1 MTSRIGKAVIWAA
14 AGFLLGFAALAGGQG
29 DEDLRE
35 KLIELEALSAKLRS
49 LDRERG
55 EVPAPTEQGLAWEC
69 IPIPDLC
76 AAVPDWIGPRRFVE
90 SDEEAPLYSG
100 PSQDTTQHYGTIE
113 EIIEIVRTTVHPEA
127 WETGSQMSSVGPTLL
142 LLTHPDTSRAVR
154 DFIDKELR
162 PDPRRTVNLEVEI
175 VEAGEPVASAL
186 VAAVGSPLDPA
197 ERGRLDEAIG
207 AGKARRIFAGRV
219 LALSRQQVVLWH
231 GAQIATVPDADVE
244 VGPGSQCSD
253 PVVDIELLGTSVQA
267 RSTVGEDP
275 ARVRVRLVLHNDEMD
290 RPVRTAETEGAGALQ
305 MPARAT
311 MEVDA
316 ELWTL
321 AERWAVA
328 AERTGPDGKR
338 RFVLVRPTV
347 IGGAR

>member
-1 MTSRIGKAVIWAA
+1 MTSRVGKSAAWAA

-35 KLIELEALSAKLRS
+35 KLIELEALSAQLRS
-49 LDRERG
+49 LDREH
-55 EVPAPTEQGLAWEC
+55 EASPAPTEQGLEYEC

-76 AAVPDWIGPRRFVE
+76 AGVPDWIGPRRFRE
-90 SDEEAPLYSG
+90 SEESVLYSG
-100 PSQDTTQHYGTIE
+100 PSQECPQIYGTIE
-113 EIIEIVRTTVHPEA
+113 EIMEMVRTTVRPEA
-127 WETGSQMSSVGPTLL
+127 WETGSQMSAAGPTLL
-142 LLTHPDTSRAVR
+142 LLTSPETSRAVR
-154 DFIDKELR
+154 GFIDKELR
-162 PDPRRTVNLEVEI
+162 PPARRTVNLEVEI
-175 VEAGEPVASAL
+175 VEAGEPTASAL
-186 VAAVGSPLDPA
+186 VAAAGSPLDPA
-197 ERGRLDEAIG
+197 ARGRLDDAIG

-219 LALSRQQVVLWH
+219 LGLSRQQVVLWH
-231 GAQIATVPDADVE
+231 GAQAATVSDADVE
-244 VGPGSQCSD
+244 VGPGAQSSD
-253 PVVDIELLGTSVQA
+253 PVVDVELLGTNVQA

-275 ARVRVRLVLHNDEMD
+275 ARVRVRLVLQNDEMD
-290 RPVRTAETEGAGALQ
+290 RPVRRAETNGAGSLQ

-321 AERWAVA
+321 ADRWTVA